1 MTRNKIPLFFWIF
14 LTAFAMVA
22 TFFFSS
28 QNAALSSS
36 SSLRVLS
43 FLLRRFPFLSALGGV
58 ERLHIIVRKL
68 AHFTLYFTLGCGLRG
83 LYDYQRRVPAAPAAV
98 LTAALYA
105 ASDEFHQ
112 RFSSGR
118 GPSLRDVALDACGAA
133 AGCAL
138 ISLLFFLTRPKNAD
152 NP

>member
-1 MTRNKIPLFFWIF
+1 MTRSKIPLFFWIF
-14 LTAFAMVA
+14 LTAFAVTA

-28 QNAALSSS
+28 QNAAASSS
-36 SSLRVLS
+36 VSLRVLS

-58 ERLHIIVRKL
+58 QRLHIIVRKL

-83 LYDYQRRVPAAPAAV
+83 LYDYQKRVPAASAAL

-112 RFSSGR
+112 QFVSGR
-118 GPSLRDVALDACGAA
+118 GPSLRDVGLDACGAA
-133 AGCAL
+133 AGVAL
-138 ISLLFFLTRPKNAD
+138 ISLLFFLTRRANRNA
-152 NP
+152 